1 MRVFVTGA
9 TGFVGSA
16 IVLELLNAGHQVLGF
31 ARSEASAAQLK
42 AVGAEVHYGELT
54 DLDSLKR
61 GAQAADAVIHTAFI
75 HDFSK
80 FAENCETDRAVIEA
94 MGSVLEGT
102 DKPLIITSGTG
113 LISLGRPALE
123 TDLATTENTKTP
135 RKASE
140 EAAAAVA
147 ARGVKV
153 SVVRLPPSVH
163 DAKDHGFVPML
174 INLAREK
181 GVAAYVGDGNNQWP
195 AVHRLDAARLY
206 RLILEKN
213 GAPATYHAVAEE
225 CIPFREITAII
236 GKHLDIPVESKSGQ
250 DTAGYFGWFLHF
262 ASLDT
267 PASSEW
273 TRDTLGWQPTN
284 RGLLQDVD
292 SDAYFPSIE

>member
-16 IVLELLNAGHQVLGF
+16 IVQELMNAGHQVLGL

-42 AVGAEVHYGELT
+42 AVGAEVHHGELT
-54 DLDSLKR
+54 DLESLKH

-80 FAENCETDRAVIEA
+80 FVENCETDRAAIEA

-147 ARGVKV
+147 ARGIKV

-163 DAKDHGFVPML
+163 DVNDHGFVPML

-181 GVAAYVGDGNNQWP
+181 GVAAYVGDGKNQWP
-195 AVHRLDAARLY
+195 AVHRLDAAFLY
-206 RLILEKN
+206 RLVLEKN
-213 GAPATYHAVAEE
+213 GIPATYHAVAEE
-225 CIPFREITAII
+225 GISFREITDII
-236 GKHLDIPVESKSGQ
+236 GKQLNVPVESRFGQ
-250 DTAGYFGWFLHF
+250 EAVDYFGWFLHF

-273 TRDTLGWQPTN
+273 TRNTLGWQPTN
-284 RGLLQDVD
+284 KGLLQDVD
-292 SDAYFPSIE
+292 SDAYFPAFS